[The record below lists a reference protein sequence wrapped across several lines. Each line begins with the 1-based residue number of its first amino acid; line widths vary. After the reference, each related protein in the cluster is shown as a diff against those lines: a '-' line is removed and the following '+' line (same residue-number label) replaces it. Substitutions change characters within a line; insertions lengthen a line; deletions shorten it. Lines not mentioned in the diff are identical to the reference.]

1 MPGVNGVDV
10 VAGVPGVDVVD
21 GVDGVGEE
29 LKVELDEDNGDVDRD
44 NGEVD
49 VVAGAEV
56 VATSMRP
63 LPRPRLRPGGR
74 PRSLADI

>member
-10 VAGVPGVDVVD
+10 VAGVP

-56 VATSMRP
+56 VATLMRP

-74 PRSLADI
+74 PRPLPDI